1 MAVEN
6 TAFFFIGELMTVQVT
21 DRLSQLYVGNGVN
34 TRFDFTFRIFDQE
47 DEIGVAVRIKV
58 GNEFEFLDET
68 KYTVT
73 INPDNL
79 GGYVNFLD
87 APNPQTYFY
96 IAGKTPVDQQLDITN
111 YDNFY
116 PDAIEKALDKLTAIL
131 QEWKHL
137 VDFETQARI
146 LADLNY
152 DELAQ
157 QRETELKAYID
168 GIASAITGQPVLGLP
183 AKFVVDGAETQKAIN
198 DLNIQVVKSKSALE
212 VLKPRIDG
220 QVVLMTGYHE
230 NQFQGGDHF
239 KYDKNQSAVNNGVTI
254 INGWVKQFFNTELT
268 VSACGAK
275 FTDTDHSASL
285 ATGVSFATS
294 LKRKL
299 VIDFDLNVSKTTEIN
314 ATLNIEGNGAA
325 VQHSRSITASADIP
339 IFTVKAGFSSESSR
353 FTNLMFKAATG
364 GTAAAF
370 RSTSNGYLSQC
381 TFDHCVFDRSLR
393 YGIDANIILCDFQKC
408 DFGSY
413 QSAINSVG
421 FKAIRCQGVVG
432 TREPNANT
440 FYNCI
445 FRRGNDDYMI
455 EWDSYGAQWHF
466 FACDFEQNDC
476 TKAIINCTAAS
487 PIMFVGGYIES
498 NETTPY
504 FIKTNGNSSTGFV
517 PLITFQGVHFNQPAL
532 TAIAKNTMANYPKY
546 KFEGCYG
553 QLGCAMWESSTGVL
567 NDITLLS
574 SSFGNHFTL
583 ISGGSIGEIHTETY
597 PSGYNHYLSRSYVD
611 VSTKRI
617 SKLQQAITAGQ
628 AKGICSLANK
638 DKSNTYGY
646 GGTISVFAIFGNNLN
661 GSGSSASYNLV
672 VNKSANGQTV
682 NLASKSGDTEG
693 TANGQPSFSFS
704 IVNNVLYVT
713 PIGSSGNP
721 SFFASFFIEATGN
734 LSVS

>member
-239 KYDKNQSAVNNGVTI
+239 KYDKSQSTVNNGVTI
-254 INGWVKQFFNTELT
+254 INGWVKQFSNTELT
-268 VSACGAK
+268 VSACGARQGNY
-275 FTDTDHSASL
+275 DHTAALQL
-285 ATGVSFATS
+285 AVSTATS

-299 VIDFDLNVSKTTEIN
+299 IADIDLRVSASTDLS
-314 ATLNIEGNGAA
+314 ATLNIEGNGGA
-325 VQHSRSITASADIP
+325 VQYSRSITAIADVP
-339 IFTVKAGFSSESSR
+339 IFNVKAGFSSESSR
-353 FTNLMFKAATG
+353 FASLMFKASTG
-364 GTAAAF
+364 GTATAF
-370 RSTSNGYLSQC
+370 RSTDNGYLSQC

-408 DFGSY
+408 DFGTY
-413 QSAINSVG
+413 QSAINTIG
-421 FKAIRCQGVVG
+421 FKAVRCQGVVG

-498 NETTPY
+498 NEATPY
-504 FIKTNGNSSTGFV
+504 FIKTNGNSATGFV
-517 PLITFQGVHFNQPAL
+517 PLITFQSVHFNQPAL

-553 QLGCAMWESSTGVL
+553 QLGCALWESSTGVL

-583 ISGGSIGEIHTETY
+583 ISGGSIGNIHTETY
-597 PSGYNHYLSRSYVD
+597 PSGYNHYLSRNYVD
-611 VSTKRI
+611 TSVKRI
-617 SKLQQAITAGQ
+617 SKLQQTISSGQ
-628 AKGICSLANK
+628 AKSICTLANK
-638 DKSNTYGY
+638 NKNNSYSY
-646 GGTISVFAIFGNNLN
+646 GGFINVFAVFGNSLDA
-661 GSGSSASYNLV
+661 SGSSATYNLI
-672 VNKSANGQTV
+672 VNKGPSGQIVTV
-682 NLASKSGDTEG
+682 ISKAGDTEG
-693 TANGQPSFSFS
+693 NTSGQPSFSFS
-704 IVNNVLYVT
+704 LANNILSVT
-713 PIGSSGNP
+713 PIGSSGNQ

>member
-1 MAVEN
+1 
-6 TAFFFIGELMTVQVT
+6 MTVQVT

-220 QVVLMTGYHE
+220 QVVLMTGYYE

-239 KYDKNQSAVNNGVTI
+239 KYDKSQSTVNNGVTI
-254 INGWVKQFFNTELT
+254 INGWVKQFSNTELT
-268 VSACGAK
+268 VSACGARQGNY
-275 FTDTDHSASL
+275 DHTAALQL
-285 ATGVSFATS
+285 AVSTATS

-299 VIDFDLNVSKTTEIN
+299 IADIDLRVSASTDLS
-314 ATLNIEGNGAA
+314 ATLNIEGNGGA
-325 VQHSRSITASADIP
+325 VQYSRSITAIADVP
-339 IFTVKAGFSSESSR
+339 IFNVKAGFSSESSR
-353 FTNLMFKAATG
+353 FASLMFKASTG
-364 GTAAAF
+364 GTATAF
-370 RSTSNGYLSQC
+370 RSTDNGYLSQC

-408 DFGSY
+408 DFGTY

-504 FIKTNGNSSTGFV
+504 FIKTNGNSATGFV
-517 PLITFQGVHFNQPAL
+517 PLTTFQSVHFNQPAL

-553 QLGCAMWESSTGVL
+553 QLGCALWESSTGVL

-583 ISGGSIGEIHTETY
+583 ISGGSIGNIHTETY
-597 PSGYNHYLSRSYVD
+597 PSGYNHYLSRNYVD
-611 VSTKRI
+611 TSVKRI
-617 SKLQQAITAGQ
+617 SKLQQTISSGQ
-628 AKGICSLANK
+628 AKGICTLANK
-638 DKSNTYGY
+638 DKNNSYSY
-646 GGTISVFAIFGNNLN
+646 GGFINVFAVFGNSLDA
-661 GSGSSASYNLV
+661 SGSSATYNLI
-672 VNKSANGQTV
+672 VNKGSSGQIVTV
-682 NLASKSGDTEG
+682 ISKAGDTEG
-693 TANGQPSFSFS
+693 NTSGQPSFSFS
-704 IVNNVLYVT
+704 LANNILSVT

>member
-1 MAVEN
+1 
-6 TAFFFIGELMTVQVT
+6 MTVQVT

-220 QVVLMTGYHE
+220 QVVLMTGYYE

-239 KYDKNQSAVNNGVTI
+239 KYDKSQSTVNNGVTI
-254 INGWVKQFFNTELT
+254 INGWVKQFSNTELT
-268 VSACGAK
+268 VSACGARQGNY
-275 FTDTDHSASL
+275 DHTAALQL
-285 ATGVSFATS
+285 AVSTATS

-299 VIDFDLNVSKTTEIN
+299 IADIDLRVSASTDLS
-314 ATLNIEGNGAA
+314 ATLNIEGNGGA
-325 VQHSRSITASADIP
+325 VQYSRSITAIADVP
-339 IFTVKAGFSSESSR
+339 IFNVKAGFSSESSR
-353 FTNLMFKAATG
+353 FASLMFKASTG
-364 GTAAAF
+364 GTATAF
-370 RSTSNGYLSQC
+370 RSTDNGYLSQC

-408 DFGSY
+408 DFGTY

-504 FIKTNGNSSTGFV
+504 FIKTNGNSATGFV
-517 PLITFQGVHFNQPAL
+517 PLIAFQSVHFNQPAL

-553 QLGCAMWESSTGVL
+553 QLGCALWESSTGVL

-583 ISGGSIGEIHTETY
+583 ISGGSIGNIHTETY
-597 PSGYNHYLSRSYVD
+597 PSGYNHYLSRNYVD
-611 VSTKRI
+611 TSVKRI
-617 SKLQQAITAGQ
+617 SKLQQTISSGQ
-628 AKGICSLANK
+628 AKSICTLANK
-638 DKSNTYGY
+638 DKNNSYSY
-646 GGTISVFAIFGNNLN
+646 GGFINVFAVFGNSLDA
-661 GSGSSASYNLV
+661 SGSSATYNLI
-672 VNKSANGQTV
+672 VNKGSSGQIVTV
-682 NLASKSGDTEG
+682 ISKAGDTEG
-693 TANGQPSFSFS
+693 NTSGQPSFSFS
-704 IVNNVLYVT
+704 IANNILSVT

>member
-1 MAVEN
+1 
-6 TAFFFIGELMTVQVT
+6 MTVQVT

-47 DEIGVAVRIKV
+47 DETGVAVRIKV

-87 APNPQTYFY
+87 APDAQTYFY
-96 IAGKTPVDQQLDITN
+96 IAGKTPVDQLLDITN

-116 PDAIEKALDKLTAIL
+116 PDAIERALDKLTAIL

-220 QVVLMTGYHE
+220 QVVLMTGYYE

-239 KYDKNQSAVNNGVTI
+239 KYDKSQSTVNNGVTI
-254 INGWVKQFFNTELT
+254 INGWVKQFSNTELT
-268 VSACGAK
+268 VSACGARQGNY
-275 FTDTDHSASL
+275 DHTAALQL
-285 ATGVSFATS
+285 AVSTATS

-299 VIDFDLNVSKTTEIN
+299 IADIDLRVSASTDLS
-314 ATLNIEGNGAA
+314 ATLNIEGNGGA
-325 VQHSRSITASADIP
+325 VQYSRSITAIADVP
-339 IFTVKAGFSSESSR
+339 IFNVKAGFSSESSR
-353 FTNLMFKAATG
+353 FASLMFKASTG
-364 GTAAAF
+364 GTATAF
-370 RSTSNGYLSQC
+370 RSTDNGYLSQC

-408 DFGSY
+408 DFGTY

-504 FIKTNGNSSTGFV
+504 FIKTNGNSATGFV
-517 PLITFQGVHFNQPAL
+517 PLITFQSVHFNQPAL

-553 QLGCAMWESSTGVL
+553 QLGCALWESRTGVL

-583 ISGGSIGEIHTETY
+583 ISGGSIGNIHTETY
-597 PSGYNHYLSRSYVD
+597 PSGYNHYLSRNYVD
-611 VSTKRI
+611 TSVKRI
-617 SKLQQAITAGQ
+617 SKLQQTISSGQ
-628 AKGICSLANK
+628 AKSICTLANK
-638 DKSNTYGY
+638 DKNNSYSY
-646 GGTISVFAIFGNNLN
+646 GGFINVFAVFGNSLDA
-661 GSGSSASYNLV
+661 SGSSATYNLI
-672 VNKSANGQTV
+672 VNKGSSGQIVTV
-682 NLASKSGDTEG
+682 ISKAGDTEG
-693 TANGQPSFSFS
+693 NTSGHPSFSFS
-704 IVNNVLYVT
+704 LANNILSVT

>member
-1 MAVEN
+1 
-6 TAFFFIGELMTVQVT
+6 MTVQVT

-220 QVVLMTGYHE
+220 QVVLMTGYYE

-239 KYDKNQSAVNNGVTI
+239 KYDKSQSTVNNGVTI
-254 INGWVKQFFNTELT
+254 INGWVKQFSNTELT
-268 VSACGAK
+268 VSACGARQGNY
-275 FTDTDHSASL
+275 DHTAALQL
-285 ATGVSFATS
+285 AVSTATS

-299 VIDFDLNVSKTTEIN
+299 IADIDLRVSASTDLS
-314 ATLNIEGNGAA
+314 ATLNIEGNGGA
-325 VQHSRSITASADIP
+325 VQYSRSITAIADVP
-339 IFTVKAGFSSESSR
+339 IFNVKAGFSSESSR
-353 FTNLMFKAATG
+353 FASLMFKASTG
-364 GTAAAF
+364 GTATAF
-370 RSTSNGYLSQC
+370 RSTDNGYLSQC

-408 DFGSY
+408 DFGTY

-504 FIKTNGNSSTGFV
+504 FIKTNGNSATGFV
-517 PLITFQGVHFNQPAL
+517 PLIAFQSVHFNQPAL

-553 QLGCAMWESSTGVL
+553 QLGCALWESSTGVL

-583 ISGGSIGEIHTETY
+583 ISGGSIGNIHTETY
-597 PSGYNHYLSRSYVD
+597 PSGYNHYLSRNYVD
-611 VSTKRI
+611 TSVKRI
-617 SKLQQAITAGQ
+617 SKLQQTISSGQ
-628 AKGICSLANK
+628 AKSICTLANK
-638 DKSNTYGY
+638 DKNNSYSY
-646 GGTISVFAIFGNNLN
+646 GGFINVFAVFGNSLDA
-661 GSGSSASYNLV
+661 SGSSATYNLI
-672 VNKSANGQTV
+672 VNKGSSGQIVTV
-682 NLASKSGDTEG
+682 ISKAGDTEG
-693 TANGQPSFSFS
+693 NTSGQPSFSFS
-704 IVNNVLYVT
+704 LANNILSVT

>member
-6 TAFFFIGELMTVQVT
+6 TAFFIGELMTVQVT

-47 DEIGVAVRIKV
+47 DETGVAVRIKV

-87 APNPQTYFY
+87 APDAQTYFY
-96 IAGKTPVDQQLDITN
+96 IAGKTPVDQLLDITN

-116 PDAIEKALDKLTAIL
+116 PDAIERALDKLTAIL

-220 QVVLMTGYHE
+220 QVVLMTGYYE

-239 KYDKNQSAVNNGVTI
+239 KYDKSQSTVNNGVTI
-254 INGWVKQFFNTELT
+254 INGWVKQFSNTELT
-268 VSACGAK
+268 VSACGARQGNY
-275 FTDTDHSASL
+275 DHTAALQL
-285 ATGVSFATS
+285 AVSTATS

-299 VIDFDLNVSKTTEIN
+299 IADIDLRVSASTDLS
-314 ATLNIEGNGAA
+314 ATLNIEGNGGA
-325 VQHSRSITASADIP
+325 VQYSRSITAIADVP
-339 IFTVKAGFSSESSR
+339 IFNVKAGFSSESSR
-353 FTNLMFKAATG
+353 FASLMFKASTG
-364 GTAAAF
+364 GTATAF
-370 RSTSNGYLSQC
+370 RSTDNGYLSQC

-408 DFGSY
+408 DFGTY

-504 FIKTNGNSSTGFV
+504 FIKTNGNSATGFV
-517 PLITFQGVHFNQPAL
+517 PLITFQSVHFNQPAL

-553 QLGCAMWESSTGVL
+553 QLGCALWESRTGVL

-583 ISGGSIGEIHTETY
+583 ISGGSIGNIHTETY
-597 PSGYNHYLSRSYVD
+597 PSGYNHYLSRNYVD
-611 VSTKRI
+611 TSVKRI
-617 SKLQQAITAGQ
+617 SKLQQTISSGQ
-628 AKGICSLANK
+628 AKSICTLANK
-638 DKSNTYGY
+638 DKNNSYSY
-646 GGTISVFAIFGNNLN
+646 GGFINVFAVFGNSLDA
-661 GSGSSASYNLV
+661 SGSSATYNLI
-672 VNKSANGQTV
+672 VNKGSSGQIVTV
-682 NLASKSGDTEG
+682 ISKAGDTEG
-693 TANGQPSFSFS
+693 NTSGHPSFSFS
-704 IVNNVLYVT
+704 LANNILSVT

>member
-239 KYDKNQSAVNNGVTI
+239 KYDKSQSTVNNGVTI
-254 INGWVKQFFNTELT
+254 INGWVKQFSNTELT
-268 VSACGAK
+268 VSACGARQGNY
-275 FTDTDHSASL
+275 DHTAALQL
-285 ATGVSFATS
+285 AVSTATS

-299 VIDFDLNVSKTTEIN
+299 IADIDLRVSASTDLS
-314 ATLNIEGNGAA
+314 ATLNIEGNGGA
-325 VQHSRSITASADIP
+325 VQYSRSITAIADVP
-339 IFTVKAGFSSESSR
+339 IFNVKAGFSSESSR
-353 FTNLMFKAATG
+353 FASLMFKASTG
-364 GTAAAF
+364 GTATAF
-370 RSTSNGYLSQC
+370 RSTDNGYLSQC

-408 DFGSY
+408 DFGTY
-413 QSAINSVG
+413 QSAINTIG
-421 FKAIRCQGVVG
+421 FKAVRCQGVVG

-498 NETTPY
+498 NEATPY
-504 FIKTNGNSSTGFV
+504 FIKTNGNSATGFV
-517 PLITFQGVHFNQPAL
+517 PLITFQSVHFNQPAL

-553 QLGCAMWESSTGVL
+553 QLGCALWESSTGVL

-583 ISGGSIGEIHTETY
+583 ISGGSIGNIHTETY
-597 PSGYNHYLSRSYVD
+597 PSGYNHYLSRNYVD
-611 VSTKRI
+611 TSVKRI
-617 SKLQQAITAGQ
+617 SKLQQTISSGQ
-628 AKGICSLANK
+628 AKSICTLANK
-638 DKSNTYGY
+638 DKNNSYSY
-646 GGTISVFAIFGNNLN
+646 GGFINVFAVFGNSLDA
-661 GSGSSASYNLV
+661 SGSSATYNLI
-672 VNKSANGQTV
+672 VNKGPSGQIVTV
-682 NLASKSGDTEG
+682 ISKAGDTEG
-693 TANGQPSFSFS
+693 NTSGQPSFSFS
-704 IVNNVLYVT
+704 LANNILSVT

>member
-1 MAVEN
+1 
-6 TAFFFIGELMTVQVT
+6 MTVQVT

-220 QVVLMTGYHE
+220 QVVLMTGYYE

-239 KYDKNQSAVNNGVTI
+239 KYDKSQSTVNNGVTI
-254 INGWVKQFFNTELT
+254 INGWVKQFSNTELT
-268 VSACGAK
+268 VSACGARQGNY
-275 FTDTDHSASL
+275 DHTAALQL
-285 ATGVSFATS
+285 AVSTATS

-299 VIDFDLNVSKTTEIN
+299 IADIDLRVSASTDLS
-314 ATLNIEGNGAA
+314 ATLNIEGNGGA
-325 VQHSRSITASADIP
+325 VQYSRSITAIADVP
-339 IFTVKAGFSSESSR
+339 IFNVKAGFSSESSR
-353 FTNLMFKAATG
+353 FASLMFKASTG
-364 GTAAAF
+364 GTATAF
-370 RSTSNGYLSQC
+370 RSTDNGYLSQC

-408 DFGSY
+408 DFGTY

-504 FIKTNGNSSTGFV
+504 FIKTNGNSATGFV
-517 PLITFQGVHFNQPAL
+517 PLITFQSVHFNQPAL

-553 QLGCAMWESSTGVL
+553 QLGCALWESRTGVL

-583 ISGGSIGEIHTETY
+583 ISGGSIGNIHTETY
-597 PSGYNHYLSRSYVD
+597 PSGYNHYLSRNYVD
-611 VSTKRI
+611 TSVKRI
-617 SKLQQAITAGQ
+617 SKLQQTISSGQ
-628 AKGICSLANK
+628 AKSICTLANK
-638 DKSNTYGY
+638 DKNNSYSY
-646 GGTISVFAIFGNNLN
+646 GGFINVFAVFGNSLDA
-661 GSGSSASYNLV
+661 SGSSATYNLI
-672 VNKSANGQTV
+672 VNKGSSGQIVTV
-682 NLASKSGDTEG
+682 ISKAGDTEG
-693 TANGQPSFSFS
+693 NTSGHPSFSFS
-704 IVNNVLYVT
+704 LANNILSVT

>member
-1 MAVEN
+1 
-6 TAFFFIGELMTVQVT
+6 MTVQVT

-220 QVVLMTGYHE
+220 QVVLMTGYYE

-239 KYDKNQSAVNNGVTI
+239 KYDKSQSTVNNGVTI
-254 INGWVKQFFNTELT
+254 INGWVKQFSNTELT
-268 VSACGAK
+268 VSACGARQGNY
-275 FTDTDHSASL
+275 DHTAALQL
-285 ATGVSFATS
+285 AVSTATS

-299 VIDFDLNVSKTTEIN
+299 IADIDLRVSASTDLS
-314 ATLNIEGNGAA
+314 ATLNIEGNGGA
-325 VQHSRSITASADIP
+325 VQYSRSITAIADVP
-339 IFTVKAGFSSESSR
+339 IFNVKAGFSSESSR
-353 FTNLMFKAATG
+353 FASLMFKASTG
-364 GTAAAF
+364 GTATAF
-370 RSTSNGYLSQC
+370 RSTDNGYLSQC

-408 DFGSY
+408 DFGTY

-504 FIKTNGNSSTGFV
+504 FIKTNGNSATGFV
-517 PLITFQGVHFNQPAL
+517 PLTTFQSVHFNQPAL

-553 QLGCAMWESSTGVL
+553 QLGCALWESSTGVL

-583 ISGGSIGEIHTETY
+583 ISGGSIGNIHTETY
-597 PSGYNHYLSRSYVD
+597 PSGYNHYLSRNYVD
-611 VSTKRI
+611 TSVKRI
-617 SKLQQAITAGQ
+617 SKLQQTISSGQ
-628 AKGICSLANK
+628 AKGICTLANK
-638 DKSNTYGY
+638 DKNNSYSY
-646 GGTISVFAIFGNNLN
+646 GGFINVFAVFGNSLDA
-661 GSGSSASYNLV
+661 SGSSATYNLI
-672 VNKSANGQTV
+672 VNKGPSGQIVTV
-682 NLASKSGDTEG
+682 ISKAGDTEG
-693 TANGQPSFSFS
+693 NTSGQPSFSFS
-704 IVNNVLYVT
+704 LANNILSVT
-713 PIGSSGNP
+713 PIGSSGNQ

>member
-1 MAVEN
+1 
-6 TAFFFIGELMTVQVT
+6 MTVQVT

-220 QVVLMTGYHE
+220 QVVLMTGYYE

-239 KYDKNQSAVNNGVTI
+239 KYDKSQSTVNNGVTI
-254 INGWVKQFFNTELT
+254 INGWVKQFSNTELT
-268 VSACGAK
+268 VSACGARQGNY
-275 FTDTDHSASL
+275 DHTAALQL
-285 ATGVSFATS
+285 AVSTATS

-299 VIDFDLNVSKTTEIN
+299 IADIDLRVSASTDLS
-314 ATLNIEGNGAA
+314 ATLNIEGNGGA
-325 VQHSRSITASADIP
+325 VQYSRSITAIADVP
-339 IFTVKAGFSSESSR
+339 IFNVKAGFSSESSR
-353 FTNLMFKAATG
+353 FASLMFKASTG
-364 GTAAAF
+364 GTATAF
-370 RSTSNGYLSQC
+370 RSTDNGYLSQC

-408 DFGSY
+408 DFGTY

-504 FIKTNGNSSTGFV
+504 FIKTNGNSATGFV
-517 PLITFQGVHFNQPAL
+517 PLTTFQSVHFNQPAL

-553 QLGCAMWESSTGVL
+553 QLGCALWESSTGVL

-583 ISGGSIGEIHTETY
+583 ISGGSIGNIHTETY
-597 PSGYNHYLSRSYVD
+597 PSGYNHYLSRNYVD
-611 VSTKRI
+611 TSVKRI
-617 SKLQQAITAGQ
+617 SKLQQTISSGQ
-628 AKGICSLANK
+628 AKGICTLANK
-638 DKSNTYGY
+638 DKNNSYSY
-646 GGTISVFAIFGNNLN
+646 GGFINVFAVFGNSLDA
-661 GSGSSASYNLV
+661 SGSSATYNLI
-672 VNKSANGQTV
+672 VNKGSSGQIVTV
-682 NLASKSGDTEG
+682 ISKAGDTEG
-693 TANGQPSFSFS
+693 NTSGQPSFSFS
-704 IVNNVLYVT
+704 LANNILSVT
-713 PIGSSGNP
+713 PIGSSGNQ

>member
-220 QVVLMTGYHE
+220 QVVLMTGYYE

-239 KYDKNQSAVNNGVTI
+239 KYDKSQSTVNNGVTI
-254 INGWVKQFFNTELT
+254 INGWVKQFSNTELT
-268 VSACGAK
+268 VSACGARQGNY
-275 FTDTDHSASL
+275 DHTAALQL
-285 ATGVSFATS
+285 AVSTATS

-299 VIDFDLNVSKTTEIN
+299 IADIDLRVSASTDLS
-314 ATLNIEGNGAA
+314 ATLNIEGNGGA
-325 VQHSRSITASADIP
+325 VQYSRSITAIADVP
-339 IFTVKAGFSSESSR
+339 IFNVKAGFSSESSR
-353 FTNLMFKAATG
+353 FASLMFKASTG
-364 GTAAAF
+364 GTATAF
-370 RSTSNGYLSQC
+370 RSTDNGYLSQC

-408 DFGSY
+408 DFGTY

-504 FIKTNGNSSTGFV
+504 FIKTNGNSATGFV
-517 PLITFQGVHFNQPAL
+517 PLITFQSVHFNQPAL

-553 QLGCAMWESSTGVL
+553 QLGCALWESSTGVL

-583 ISGGSIGEIHTETY
+583 ISGGSIGNIHTETY
-597 PSGYNHYLSRSYVD
+597 PSGYNHYLSRNYVD
-611 VSTKRI
+611 TSVKRI
-617 SKLQQAITAGQ
+617 SKLQQTISSGQ
-628 AKGICSLANK
+628 AKSICTLANK
-638 DKSNTYGY
+638 DKNNSYSY
-646 GGTISVFAIFGNNLN
+646 GGFINVFAVFGNSLDA
-661 GSGSSASYNLV
+661 SGSSATYNLI
-672 VNKSANGQTV
+672 VNKGSSGQIVTV
-682 NLASKSGDTEG
+682 ISKAGDTEG
-693 TANGQPSFSFS
+693 NTSGQPSFSFS
-704 IVNNVLYVT
+704 LANNILSVT

>member
-1 MAVEN
+1 
-6 TAFFFIGELMTVQVT
+6 MTVQVT

-220 QVVLMTGYHE
+220 QVVLMTGYYE

-239 KYDKNQSAVNNGVTI
+239 KYDKSQSTVNNGVTI
-254 INGWVKQFFNTELT
+254 INGWVKQFYNTELT
-268 VSACGAK
+268 VSACGARQGNY
-275 FTDTDHSASL
+275 DHTAALQL
-285 ATGVSFATS
+285 AVSTATS

-299 VIDFDLNVSKTTEIN
+299 IADIDLRVSASTDLS
-314 ATLNIEGNGAA
+314 ATLNIEGNGGA
-325 VQHSRSITASADIP
+325 VQYSRSITAIADVP
-339 IFTVKAGFSSESSR
+339 IFNVKAGFSSESSR
-353 FTNLMFKAATG
+353 FASLMFKASTG
-364 GTAAAF
+364 GTATAF
-370 RSTSNGYLSQC
+370 RSTDNGYLSQC

-408 DFGSY
+408 DFGTY

-504 FIKTNGNSSTGFV
+504 FIKTNGNSATGFV
-517 PLITFQGVHFNQPAL
+517 PLITFQSVHFNQPAL

-553 QLGCAMWESSTGVL
+553 QLGCALWESSTGVL

-583 ISGGSIGEIHTETY
+583 ISGGSIGNIHTETY
-597 PSGYNHYLSRSYVD
+597 PSGYNHYLSRNYVD
-611 VSTKRI
+611 TSVKRI
-617 SKLQQAITAGQ
+617 SKLQQTISSGQ
-628 AKGICSLANK
+628 AKSICTLANK
-638 DKSNTYGY
+638 DKNNSYSY
-646 GGTISVFAIFGNNLN
+646 GGFINVFAVFGNSLDA
-661 GSGSSASYNLV
+661 SGSSATYNLI
-672 VNKSANGQTV
+672 VNKGSSGQIVTV
-682 NLASKSGDTEG
+682 ISKAGDTEG
-693 TANGQPSFSFS
+693 NTSGHPSFSFS
-704 IVNNVLYVT
+704 LANNILSVT

>member
-220 QVVLMTGYHE
+220 QVVLMTGYYE

-239 KYDKNQSAVNNGVTI
+239 KYDKSQSTVNNGVTI
-254 INGWVKQFFNTELT
+254 INGWVKQFYNTELT
-268 VSACGAK
+268 VSACGARQGNY
-275 FTDTDHSASL
+275 DHTAALQL
-285 ATGVSFATS
+285 AVSTATS

-299 VIDFDLNVSKTTEIN
+299 IADIDLRVSASTDLS
-314 ATLNIEGNGAA
+314 ATLNIEGNGGA
-325 VQHSRSITASADIP
+325 VQYSRSITAIADVP
-339 IFTVKAGFSSESSR
+339 IFNVKAGFSSESSR
-353 FTNLMFKAATG
+353 FASLMFKASTG
-364 GTAAAF
+364 GTATAF
-370 RSTSNGYLSQC
+370 RSTDNGYLSQC

-408 DFGSY
+408 DFGTY

-504 FIKTNGNSSTGFV
+504 FIKTNGNSATGFV
-517 PLITFQGVHFNQPAL
+517 PLITFQSVHFNQPAL

-553 QLGCAMWESSTGVL
+553 QLGCALWESSTGVL

-583 ISGGSIGEIHTETY
+583 ISGGSIGNIHTETY
-597 PSGYNHYLSRSYVD
+597 PSGYNHYLSRNYVD
-611 VSTKRI
+611 TSVKRI
-617 SKLQQAITAGQ
+617 SKLQQTISSGQ
-628 AKGICSLANK
+628 AKSICTLANK
-638 DKSNTYGY
+638 DKNNSYSY
-646 GGTISVFAIFGNNLN
+646 GGFINVFAVFGNSLDA
-661 GSGSSASYNLV
+661 SGSSATYNLI
-672 VNKSANGQTV
+672 VNKGSSGQIVTV
-682 NLASKSGDTEG
+682 ISKAGDTEG
-693 TANGQPSFSFS
+693 NTSGHPSFSFS
-704 IVNNVLYVT
+704 LANNILSVT

>member
-220 QVVLMTGYHE
+220 QVVLMTGYYE

-239 KYDKNQSAVNNGVTI
+239 KYDKSQSTVNNGVTI
-254 INGWVKQFFNTELT
+254 INGWVKQFSNTELT
-268 VSACGAK
+268 VSACGARQGNY
-275 FTDTDHSASL
+275 DHTAALQL
-285 ATGVSFATS
+285 AVSTATS

-299 VIDFDLNVSKTTEIN
+299 IADIDLRVSASTDLS
-314 ATLNIEGNGAA
+314 ATLNIEGNGGA
-325 VQHSRSITASADIP
+325 VQYSRSITAIADVP
-339 IFTVKAGFSSESSR
+339 IFNVKAGFSSESSR
-353 FTNLMFKAATG
+353 FASLMFKASTG
-364 GTAAAF
+364 GTATAF
-370 RSTSNGYLSQC
+370 RSTDNGYLSQC

-408 DFGSY
+408 DFGTY

-504 FIKTNGNSSTGFV
+504 FIKTNGNSATGFV
-517 PLITFQGVHFNQPAL
+517 PLITFQSVHFNQPAL

-553 QLGCAMWESSTGVL
+553 QLGCALWESSTGVL

-583 ISGGSIGEIHTETY
+583 ISGGSIGNIHTETY
-597 PSGYNHYLSRSYVD
+597 PSGYNHYLSRNYVD
-611 VSTKRI
+611 TSVKRI
-617 SKLQQAITAGQ
+617 SKLQQTISSGQ
-628 AKGICSLANK
+628 AKSICTLANK
-638 DKSNTYGY
+638 DKNNSYSY
-646 GGTISVFAIFGNNLN
+646 GGFINVFAVFGNSLDA
-661 GSGSSASYNLV
+661 SGSSATYNLI
-672 VNKSANGQTV
+672 VNKGSSGQIVTV
-682 NLASKSGDTEG
+682 ISKAGDTEG
-693 TANGQPSFSFS
+693 NMSGHPSFSFS
-704 IVNNVLYVT
+704 LANNILSVT

>member
-1 MAVEN
+1 
-6 TAFFFIGELMTVQVT
+6 MTVQVT

-220 QVVLMTGYHE
+220 QVVLMTGYYE